1 MKPEEISKRARLI
14 VRWFDVSVLGRVDV
28 SVLRGVDVPVLRGV
42 DVPVLFPLFF
52 LSPVFN
58 LRCILRD
65 NTCKRRNTP
74 FLFSSFVS
82 AVINV
87 CTLSKDN
94 SSFHNRVLITCTVPP
109 KVART
114 SKLLGPSPGYP
125 RVASKPLVT
134 RKPNPTSKWVVCT
147 TVVLMR
153 SSTTTTHCV

>member
-1 MKPEEISKRARLI
+1 MCRSWVRLMCRSCVGLMCRSCVGLMCRSFLRC
-14 VRWFDVSVLGRVDV
+14 VRLMCRSFFR
-28 SVLRGVDVPVLRGV
+28 
-42 DVPVLFPLFF
+42 FFF
-52 LSPVFN
+52 LSTLFN

-94 SSFHNRVLITCTVPP
+94 SSFCNHVLITFTVPP

-125 RVASKPLVT
+125 RVASKP
-134 RKPNPTSKWVVCT
+134 
-147 TVVLMR
+147 VLMR
-153 SSTTTTHCV
+153 SSTTTTRCV